1 MTQNCCS
8 QYTSFDAIHHRSMS
22 RKYFGNIVECFQVGQ
37 YLTPGIKTMRVYF
50 TAAAAAMFMMTSAFA
65 QNAATPAANDATM
78 PAVATPES
86 ANPNAPVAGSNSFT
100 ETQARERLSKA
111 GYADVRASLR
121 T

>member
-1 MTQNCCS
+1 
-8 QYTSFDAIHHRSMS
+8 
-22 RKYFGNIVECFQVGQ
+22 
-37 YLTPGIKTMRVYF
+37 MRVYF

-65 QNAATPAANDATM
+65 QNAAKPAANDATM

-111 GYADVRASLR
+111 GYADVSGLAKDDKGVWRGKAMKSGARIDVALDYQGNI
-121 T
+121 TGQ